1 MPFGLS
7 SNQEVELARARADAK
22 TARAQLVDA
31 QRALDATPCSSNFAA
46 TRARDNAR
54 AALDRAEARLR
65 SAEANMR

>member
-1 MPFGLS
+1 MAFGLGT
-7 SNQEVELARARADAK
+7 NQSEELARARADAK
-22 TARAQLVDA
+22 TAREQLIGA
-31 QRALDATPCSSNFAA
+31 QRALDATPRSGNFAA